1 MDDPRTLRP
10 PLSCR
15 ALVRAASWI
24 APPHARSAWRAKWDS
39 NLWSWWILFERG
51 ELTGRDSAE
60 LMRYSWGAL
69 ADAFWLRFSRE
80 YLRRAIRGPGFVLAA
95 AGAMLLAMAAVTHG
109 FRGPRA
115 LFVPL
120 PLEDPGSLVAIQYS
134 GSMDE
139 PSGVPPRLV
148 PLWRAKS
155 SLLSGLAGYWRPKGT
170 PRAWVT
176 TSFFSLLGVQPA
188 LGRTFRPDD
197 GNVAVLSGAAW
208 RTVFG
213 RDPRV
218 IGRTIDVDGA
228 PYAIIGVLPDTFWA
242 ISRSID
248 IWTPLTLE
256 PQPSPGVPFLIGAVG
271 RLKPGA
277 SEDRV
282 RAELFDI
289 ARKANQFLPR
299 PPQVTSFN
307 ALPTHPYGPYMFA
320 LLFALVAG
328 ALLVARAL
336 PPPTGRGRKGW
347 SFLVSKTLLVVAVPL
362 LLWVE
367 IDGVILSAV
376 PASLLRN
383 MILVALTPA
392 FIFICA
398 FAVWWSFADQR
409 GRCPVCLQLLTMPTS
424 IGSWSSVLDPA
435 TTELV
440 CDSGHGSLAFPETEG
455 GLPDRWTNLDPSWSE
470 LFRGKK

>member
-1 MDDPRTLRP
+1 MGDHRSVRP
-10 PLSCR
+10 PLACR
-15 ALVRAASWI
+15 ALIRLAGWV

-60 LMRYSWGAL
+60 LKRYGRDAL
-69 ADAFWLRFSRE
+69 ADAFWLRFSRDS
-80 YLRRAIRGPGFVLAA
+80 LRRMVRGPGFVLAA
-95 AGAMLLAMAAVTHG
+95 AGAVLLAMAAATHG

-120 PLEDPGSLVAIQYS
+120 PIEDPGSLVAIRYS
-134 GSMDE
+134 GAMDQ
-139 PSGVPPRLV
+139 PSGVPPLWV
-148 PLWRAKS
+148 PLWREKT
-155 SLLSGLAGYWRPKGT
+155 SLLSGLTAYWRPRGT

-176 TSFFSLLGVQPA
+176 TNFFSLLGVQPV
-188 LGRTFRPDD
+188 LGRTFRPGDA
-197 GNVAVLSGAAW
+197 NVAVLSGAAW
-208 RTVFG
+208 RSVFG
-213 RDPRV
+213 RDPHV
-218 IGRTIDVDGA
+218 LGRSIDVDRA
-228 PYAIIGVLPDTFWA
+228 AYSVVGVLPDAFWA
-242 ISRSID
+242 ISPSID
-248 IWTPLTLE
+248 IWTPLKLD
-256 PQPSPGVPFLIGAVG
+256 PPAPGVPFLIGAVG
-271 RLKPGA
+271 RLRRGA
-277 SEDRV
+277 SEDKV

-289 ARKANQFLPR
+289 ARKDDPRLPA

-307 ALPTHPYGPYMFA
+307 ALPIHPYGPYLYA

-336 PPPTGRGRKGW
+336 PLPGGRGVKYW
-347 SFLVSKTLLVVAVPL
+347 SFLVSKALMVVAVPL

-367 IDGVILSAV
+367 IDGLALSHL
-376 PASLLRN
+376 PAGLPRFL
-383 MILVALTPA
+383 ILVALTPA

-409 GRCPVCLQLLTMPTS
+409 ARCPVCLQLLTMPVS

-440 CDSGHGSLAFPETEG
+440 CDSGHGSLAFPETDG
-455 GLPDRWTNLDPSWSE
+455 GLRDRWTNLDPSWSE
-470 LFRGKK
+470 LFREKR

>member
-1 MDDPRTLRP
+1 MDDHRKVRP
-10 PLSCR
+10 PWACR
-15 ALVRAASWI
+15 ALVRVASWI

-39 NLWSWWILFERG
+39 NLWSWWILLERG

-69 ADAFWLRFSRE
+69 ADAFWLRISRQ
-80 YLRRAIRGPGFVLAA
+80 YVRRAIRGPGFVLAA
-95 AGAMLLAMAAVTHG
+95 GVAVLLTMAALTHG
-109 FRGPRA
+109 FSGPRA

-120 PLEDPGSLVAIQYS
+120 PLKDPGALVAIQYS
-134 GSMDE
+134 GTMDE
-139 PSGVPPRLV
+139 PSGVPPRWV
-148 PLWRAKS
+148 PLWRAQS
-155 SLLSGLAGYWRPKGT
+155 SLLSDLAGFWRPRGT

-176 TSFFSLLGVQPA
+176 TNFFSLLGVQPA
-188 LGRTFRPDD
+188 LGRTFQPGDRD
-197 GNVAVLSGAAW
+197 VAVLSGAAW
-208 RTVFG
+208 QSAFG
-213 RDPRV
+213 RDPGV
-218 IGRTIDVDGA
+218 IGRSIDIDGA
-228 PYAIIGVLPDTFWA
+228 TYAIIGVLPETFWA
-242 ISRSID
+242 ISRTID

-256 PQPSPGVPFLIGAVG
+256 PRPAPGVPFLIGAVG

-277 SEDRV
+277 PEDKV

-289 ARKANQFLPR
+289 ARKANQFLPA
-299 PPQVTSFN
+299 PPRVTSFS

-320 LLFALVAG
+320 LLFALVSG

-336 PPPTGRGRKGW
+336 PPPTGRGLKYW
-347 SFLVSKTLLVVAVPL
+347 SFLVSKTMLLVAVPL

-367 IDGVILSAV
+367 IDGVILSAM
-376 PASLLRN
+376 PAALVRN
-383 MILVALTPA
+383 IILVVLTPA

-409 GRCPVCLQLLTMPTS
+409 GRCPVCLQLLTMPVS

-440 CDSGHGSLAFPETEG
+440 CDSGHGSLSFPDVADG
-455 GLPDRWTNLDPSWSE
+455 QPDRWTNLDPSWSE
-470 LFRGKK
+470 LFRGKR